1 MKKFNTIPSDEE
13 IAKMLFQFNEKIQ
26 RKNNA
31 NNKKNKEVST
41 ITRTNIPKR
50 RRLLSTPSVSST
62 LQPLIMPLTCALALE
77 KLRIESIPASDLVD
91 EEEERIKLKI
101 ERKNKRTIRHR
112 RSKRKKIVCA
122 GCSESQKEIRV
133 GQRTKAYDSQKLN
146 YCEPCWQEKASADKK
161 KKGIECA
168 GCSKSKIEIR
178 VTQRSKAYLG
188 QNLKYCEKCWEIKAR
203 ADKKKKEIECA
214 RCSESK
220 TEIRVSKRTKAYIG
234 QNLKYCAPCWAIKAR
249 ADKKK
254 N

>member
-1 MKKFNTIPSDEE
+1 MKISQETLSMVPLLIFFFLFTDNSFFFLHFCFCFFHFFIVKKFNTIPSDEE

-31 NNKKNKEVST
+31 NNKKNKEDSI
-41 ITRTNIPKR
+41 ITRTNIPTSR
-50 RRLLSTPSVSST
+50 LLLSTPSVSPT
-62 LQPLIMPLTCALALE
+62 LQPLIMPLSSALALE

-101 ERKNKRTIRHR
+101 ERKNNTKKRTGVDGIH
-112 RSKRKKIVCA
+112 IECA
-122 GCSESQKEIRV
+122 RCSESKNEIRV
-133 GQRTKAYDSQKLN
+133 AHRTKAY
-146 YCEPCWQEKASADKK
+146 
-161 KKGIECA
+161 I
-168 GCSKSKIEIR
+168 
-178 VTQRSKAYLG
+178 G
-188 QNLKYCEKCWEIKAR
+188 QNLKYCELCWDIKAR

-220 TEIRVSKRTKAYIG
+220 TEIRVNKRTKAYLG
-234 QNLKYCAPCWAIKAR
+234 QNLKYCEKCWEIKAR